1 MSLFKKPRKQ
11 IQRRVFSEQDDDE
24 DEMTTEDAAE
34 KESKKREKSKPK
46 PKQPLLSFETEE
58 EGEIFQV
65 KKSSH
70 SKKLMRMYE
79 KERKKKEAQPEKQQP
94 KPVRETP
101 KEIVTDDLVVVVNS
115 IHKPPTPPPPQIILS
130 GRAAL
135 CAGKDDLSSDED
147 DLPTHKFSRPEN
159 FKKVLESGAIPDA
172 AMIHAA
178 RKSRQRAREMG
189 GDFIPVEEEEP
200 EDKGRLLR
208 EDDNEGS
215 DEERIDMGANPVIR
229 DQERRREQ
237 FYEAQDSDQD
247 VDEWE
252 DQQIRKGVTGTCIFL
267 SVFIIM
273 C

>member
-11 IQRRVFSEQDDDE
+11 IQRRVFSEQDDE
-24 DEMTTEDAAE
+24 EEQMNVEETTE
-34 KESKKREKSKPK
+34 KEIKKKDKSKTK
-46 PKQPLLSFETEE
+46 VKQPLLSFETEE

-79 KERKKKEAQPEKQQP
+79 KERKKKETQVEKPPP
-94 KPVRETP
+94 KQVKEVT
-101 KEIVTDDLVVVVNS
+101 KEIVTDDLIVVVNS
-115 IHKPPTPPPPQIILS
+115 NHKPPSPPPPPIILS

-135 CAGKDDLSSDED
+135 CAGKDDLSSDEED
-147 DLPTHKFSRPEN
+147 TSTHKFSKPDS
-159 FKKVLESGAIPDA
+159 FKRVLESGAIPDA

-178 RKSRQRAREMG
+178 RKRRQRAREMG
-189 GDFIPVEEEEP
+189 GDFVPLEEEEP

-215 DEERIDMGANPVIR
+215 DEERIDMGANPIIR

-237 FYEAQDSDQD
+237 FYEAQESDQEI
-247 VDEWE
+247 DEWE
-252 DQQIRKGVTGTCIFL
+252 DQQIRKGVTGNSFN
-267 SVFIIM
+267 
-273 C
+273 